1 MTQQGSIYQ
10 ADSKASSPSRNRCAL
25 CDWLSME
32 TSVAPAAGM
41 RMAPFSPLH
50 SKIHAEVNG
59 LMVGAS
65 SASLLIKE
73 GGERGGGKEE
83 KKEEE
88 RWEEEE
94 AKQDKV

>member
-1 MTQQGSIYQ
+1 
-10 ADSKASSPSRNRCAL
+10 
-25 CDWLSME
+25 ME
-32 TSVAPAAGM
+32 ASVAPAAGM
-41 RMAPFSPLH
+41 RMAHFSPLH